1 MSQVKQR
8 IKSKVSDPP
17 KTSAP
22 VIKTDENDKIPNT
35 KNVKNKFGPMGIKK
49 EDQVWTRGVMFA
61 SLTIIVAVMKWR
73 KMGGEINWA
82 AQNEIITE
90 PRSHFLPCSPKYLDE
105 TKKFEGLF
113 RYYYYTYL
121 RLSMC
126 LFRSFRMRAETVREI
141 RGGRP
146 VPRRSNRDAGQDIRQ
161 RIGQRTFVRRSQ
173 HPRPAFRCFIE
184 RRELHQRL

>member
-1 MSQVKQR
+1 MG
-8 IKSKVSDPP
+8 
-17 KTSAP
+17 
-22 VIKTDENDKIPNT
+22 NDKIPNT

-105 TKKFEGLF
+105 TKKFEGCALKQCGRFVVDDLF
-113 RYYYYTYL
+113 RRRNSSL
-121 RLSMC
+121 R
-126 LFRSFRMRAETVREI
+126 
-141 RGGRP
+141 
-146 VPRRSNRDAGQDIRQ
+146 RRQG
-161 RIGQRTFVRRSQ
+161 
-173 HPRPAFRCFIE
+173 
-184 RRELHQRL
+184 